1 MSYYD
6 IDAILT
12 DAQKVPCTFELTVPG
27 LGYVEGNMSGD
38 MKQGS
43 KVELPLWLGEMLALR
58 YFILFPFIPS
68 HLTHPPASFDV
79 KQQHANT
86 AYSQSLNTSS
96 LVTIDHPTALAPRVL
111 NALKADPRT
120 VDLRALAPHF
130 YNLGSRILEL
140 FEEEEMIE
148 VLSDVRSSFSPH
160 KTYTD
165 MERENEGGYHS
176 WHGIIHG
183 MEDR

>member
-58 YFILFPFIPS
+58 YVAPPHVRPVIQVTSNVLFTLP
-68 HLTHPPASFDV
+68 
-79 KQQHANT
+79 
-86 AYSQSLNTSS
+86 
-96 LVTIDHPTALAPRVL
+96 LV
-111 NALKADPRT
+111 
-120 VDLRALAPHF
+120 
-130 YNLGSRILEL
+130 
-140 FEEEEMIE
+140 
-148 VLSDVRSSFSPH
+148 SP
-160 KTYTD
+160 
-165 MERENEGGYHS
+165 
-176 WHGIIHG
+176 
-183 MEDR
+183 

>member
-58 YFILFPFIPS
+58 YTVPSSCMPRDTSYKQLLFT
-68 HLTHPPASFDV
+68 LLPAS
-79 KQQHANT
+79 
-86 AYSQSLNTSS
+86 
-96 LVTIDHPTALAPRVL
+96 P
-111 NALKADPRT
+111 
-120 VDLRALAPHF
+120 
-130 YNLGSRILEL
+130 
-140 FEEEEMIE
+140 
-148 VLSDVRSSFSPH
+148 
-160 KTYTD
+160 
-165 MERENEGGYHS
+165 
-176 WHGIIHG
+176 
-183 MEDR
+183 